1 MVAAIDHFE
10 ELPLLL
16 STPPRLCKVVVQ
28 AVAEVKP
35 WFRNLALESGASS
48 TIGDGP
54 ASGSGASGSADAG
67 ASPGPV
73 ITPVVIP
80 SIESWYFPC
89 KSRYDETNGTLA
101 GRVGANELIARRARC
116 EEPDDSAPMALD
128 FHAADGPRRVPT
140 ELEVRPDMA
149 VEGTD
154 HPETP
159 EGAPGAGQGE
169 IPAGS
174 ERCPEPSSSA
184 DRPGNRQRLLLS

>member
-10 ELPLLL
+10 EPPLLL
-16 STPPRLCKVVVQ
+16 STPPRLSKVIVQ

-35 WFRNLALESGASS
+35 WFRNIALESGASS
-48 TIGDGP
+48 TIGDEP

-73 ITPVVIP
+73 VTPVVIP

-116 EEPDDSAPMALD
+116 EEPDYSAPMALD

-140 ELEVRPDMA
+140 ELEVRPDMV
-149 VEGTD
+149 VEGTY

-159 EGAPGAGQGE
+159 DGGTRGRAGRNSCG
-169 IPAGS
+169 
-174 ERCPEPSSSA
+174 R
-184 DRPGNRQRLLLS
+184 